1 MLIGMN
7 TTITTIYSVTE
18 LTNSIKNILEP
29 RFSAVQVKGEITN
42 LKIQSSGHIY
52 FTLKDNRS
60 QISAA
65 FFRGN
70 AAQNPYI
77 PKAGDEVV
85 VHGHL
90 NVYPPR
96 GNYQLIVRMIE
107 QSGVGELL
115 LQLHA
120 LKIKLEQAGWL
131 DPKIK
136 KPLPKYPKTIGVVT
150 SPTGSVI
157 QDIIHVL
164 KRRFHGFHLI
174 LNPVKVQGPGAS
186 EEIATAIRAFNT
198 LKLVDVMI
206 VGRGGGSFEDLW
218 PFNEE
223 CVANAIHESEI
234 PIISAVGHETDYSIA
249 DYVADVRAPTPSAA
263 AEIVQREKKVEL
275 DYISGMQN
283 RITRAVLQKVREDKL
298 HFQGLLR
305 HPLFTSPYYLLSSFF
320 QKIDELQTKLQGVNP
335 ARKVANLCEKLG
347 QYDLALKHRISHLIA
362 EKKERFIRLIS
373 HLQSIDPK
381 NLLQKGYC
389 IPFAEKSNS
398 VIISSSQI
406 EINQKILI
414 LFHDGKALTT
424 INSIQH
430 D

>member
-1 MLIGMN
+1 M
-7 TTITTIYSVTE
+7 TTTVTPIYSVTE
-18 LTNSIKNILEP
+18 LTHAIKNILEP

-42 LKIQSSGHIY
+42 LKVQSSGHIY
-52 FTLKDNRS
+52 FTLKDNSS
-60 QISAA
+60 QISAVL
-65 FFRGN
+65 FRGN
-70 AAQNPYI
+70 AAQSSYI

-85 VHGHL
+85 VHGQL
-90 NVYPPR
+90 SIYPPR
-96 GNYQLIVRMIE
+96 GNYQLIVRTIE
-107 QSGVGELL
+107 QAGVGELL

-120 LKIKLEQAGWL
+120 LKMKLEKAGWL
-131 DPKIK
+131 DPAIK

-157 QDIIHVL
+157 QDIINVL

-174 LNPVKVQGPGAS
+174 LNPVKVQGAGAA
-186 EEIATAIRAFNT
+186 EEIATAIRDFNA
-198 LKLVDVMI
+198 LRLVDVMI
-206 VGRGGGSFEDLW
+206 VGRGGGSIEDLW

-263 AEIVQREKKVEL
+263 AEIAQREKKVEL
-275 DYISGMQN
+275 DYISGMEK
-283 RITRAVLQKVREDKL
+283 RITQAVVQKVREDKL
-298 HFQGLLR
+298 HLQGLVR
-305 HPLFTSPYYLLSSFF
+305 HPLFTSPYYLLSPYL
-320 QKIDELQTKLQGVNP
+320 QKIDELSTKLQGFNP
-335 ARKVANLCEKLG
+335 AQKVANLREKLG
-347 QYDLALKHRISHLIA
+347 QYELALKHRIAHLIS

-381 NLLQKGYC
+381 NLLKKGYC

-398 VIISSSQI
+398 VIISSSQL
-406 EINQKILI
+406 EIGQKISV

-424 INSIQH
+424 VDSIEH